1 MGKQKNHRRR
11 ISLQP
16 LDLRPPVVGLIPSE
30 SVSLSDNDDDALHLD
45 ANILAENLKRT
56 CSSPDL
62 RHGPMSRTE
71 SLDWDHAPGIA
82 NLGFM
87 HDVGTDAELYHL

>member
-1 MGKQKNHRRR
+1 MEKQKNHRRR

-16 LDLRPPVVGLIPSE
+16 LDLRPPVIGLIPSE
-30 SVSLSDNDDDALHLD
+30 TVSLTDDDGALQLD
-45 ANILAENLKRT
+45 ANIMAENLKRT
-56 CSSPDL
+56 CSTPDL

-71 SLDWDHAPGIA
+71 SLDWDHAPGII